1 LEKQNPIYFENK
13 QNKRNN
19 FTITINDKIQYQTM
33 EGFGASLTD
42 ASSWLLHYQLD
53 EKIRNEIMNDLFS
66 ENGIHISFM

>member
-13 QNKRNN
+13 QNKKKN